1 MIIVEPNT
9 STELIGPSFVV
20 SSQTFLAQFT
30 ELTHHRV
37 LYALPNAD
45 LQALWVNLIGFLSTV
60 VSSVLGGVAY
70 STVSLSK

>member
-20 SSQTFLAQFT
+20 STQIFSAICT
-30 ELTHHRV
+30 ELTHHKV
-37 LYALPNAD
+37 LYALPNVD
-45 LQALWVNLIGFLSTV
+45 LQALWVDLIGFLSTV
-60 VSSVLGGVAY
+60 VSSALGGVAY